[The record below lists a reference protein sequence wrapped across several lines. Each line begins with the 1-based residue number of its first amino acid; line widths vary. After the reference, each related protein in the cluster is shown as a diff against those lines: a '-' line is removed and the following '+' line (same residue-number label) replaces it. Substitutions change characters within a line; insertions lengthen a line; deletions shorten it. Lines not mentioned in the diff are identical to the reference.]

1 MPRRLQNN
9 GFCHRIGVV
18 HGLKEKTMSMND
30 IIVIGGGPAGL
41 TAGLY
46 ASRGGSK
53 SLLVERGVFGGQMI
67 NARAVENYPG
77 FPSGIA
83 GIELGSLMQTQAVK
97 HGLQTLI
104 AEVSQLVPGPTHR
117 IVTTEG
123 TLDARAVVIAAGS
136 QYRHLNAPG
145 EANFTGRGVSYCAA
159 CDGFF
164 FRDQDVAVVGGGDTA
179 VSDAL
184 ELSHYASKVYLIH
197 RRDQL
202 RAGQVLAQRAAAE
215 PKIEFIWNSVVEEVD
230 GDQMVNALKVRN
242 VRTDRVHRLKVAG
255 VFVAVGVVPN
265 SQPFA
270 DVLKTDD
277 AGSIMV
283 DQELATSVPGIYA
296 AGDIRQNSPRQIA
309 SAVGDGVAATMSA
322 LRYLQT
328 QP

>member
-1 MPRRLQNN
+1 
-9 GFCHRIGVV
+9 
-18 HGLKEKTMSMND
+18 MSMYD
-30 IIVIGGGPAGL
+30 IVVIGGGPAGL

-46 ASRGGSK
+46 AARSGLTGI
-53 SLLVERGVFGGQMI
+53 LVERGAFGGQMI
-67 NARAVENYPG
+67 NARVVENYPG
-77 FPSGIA
+77 FPNGIA
-83 GIELGSLMQTQAVK
+83 GMELGSLMQGQAVK
-97 HGLQTLI
+97 HGLRTLF

-117 IVTTEG
+117 IVTTDG

-136 QYRHLNAPG
+136 QYRHLNVPG

-184 ELSHYASKVYLIH
+184 ELTHHARRVHLIH

-202 RAGQVLAQRAAAE
+202 RAGQVLVRRAAAE
-215 PKIEFIWNSVVEEVD
+215 PKIEFIWNSVVEEVE

-242 VRTDRVHRLKVAG
+242 VRTDEVHMLKVAG

-265 SQPFA
+265 SRPFA

-277 AGSIMV
+277 AGSIIV
-283 DQELATSVPGIYA
+283 DVELTTSMPGIYA

>member
-1 MPRRLQNN
+1 
-9 GFCHRIGVV
+9 
-18 HGLKEKTMSMND
+18 MSLYD

-46 ASRGGSK
+46 ASRGGLK
-53 SLLVERGVFGGQMI
+53 SLLVERGAFGGQMI

-77 FPSGIA
+77 FPNGIA
-83 GIELGSLMQTQAVK
+83 GVELGSLMQEQASK
-97 HGLQTLI
+97 HGLQTLFT
-104 AEVSQLVPGPTHR
+104 EVTQLVPGPMHR

-123 TLDARAVVIAAGS
+123 TLDARAIVIAAGS
-136 QYRHLNAPG
+136 QYRHLNVPG
-145 EANFTGRGVSYCAA
+145 ETQFTGRGVSYCAA

-164 FRDQDVAVVGGGDTA
+164 FRDQEVAVVGGGDTA

-184 ELSHYASKVYLIH
+184 ELSHHATKVYLIH

-202 RAGQVLAQRAAAE
+202 RAGHVLVQRASAE
-215 PKIEFIWNSVVEEVD
+215 PKIEFVWNSVVEQVD
-230 GDQMVNALKVRN
+230 GDQMLNAVKVRN
-242 VRTDRVHRLKVAG
+242 VRTDKVRTLKVAG

-277 AGSIMV
+277 AGSVIV
-283 DQELATSVPGIYA
+283 NQDLATTVPGIYA

-328 QP
+328 QT

>member
-1 MPRRLQNN
+1 
-9 GFCHRIGVV
+9 
-18 HGLKEKTMSMND
+18 MSSHD
-30 IIVIGGGPAGL
+30 IIIVGGGPAGL

-46 ASRGGSK
+46 ASRGGLK
-53 SLLVERGVFGGQMI
+53 SLLVERGAFGGQMV

-77 FPSGIA
+77 FPNGIP
-83 GIELGSLMQTQAVK
+83 GIELEALMQEQASK
-97 HGLQTLI
+97 HGLQTLF
-104 AEVSQLVPGPTHR
+104 AEVTQLVPGPSHR
-117 IVTTEG
+117 IVTAEG
-123 TLDARAVVIAAGS
+123 SLEARVLVIAAGA
-136 QYRHLNAPG
+136 QYRRLNVPG
-145 EANFTGRGVSYCAA
+145 ETHFTGRGVSYCAA

-184 ELSHYASKVYLIH
+184 ELSHHASKVYLIH

-202 RAGQVLAQRAAAE
+202 RAGQVLVQRAAAE
-215 PKIEFIWNSVVEEVD
+215 PKVEFIWNSVVEEVD
-230 GDQMVNALKVRN
+230 GNEVVNALKVRN
-242 VRTDRVHRLKVAG
+242 VKTDKVHTLKVAG

-270 DVLKTDD
+270 DVLKTDH
-277 AGSIMV
+277 AGSIIV

-309 SAVGDGVAATMSA
+309 SAVGDGVAAAMSA